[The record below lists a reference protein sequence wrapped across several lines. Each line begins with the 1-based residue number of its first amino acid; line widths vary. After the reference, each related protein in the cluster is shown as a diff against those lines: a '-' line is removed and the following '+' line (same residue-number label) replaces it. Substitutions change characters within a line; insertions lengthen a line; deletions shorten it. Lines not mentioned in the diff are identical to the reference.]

1 MLNIRHHNSEGV
13 CRPSSPPHE
22 DQDPGG
28 RVASQIG
35 KRPHLKPPRRRRWA
49 PAGQE
54 PARDGGVRP
63 ATLVPAVRG
72 SRAERTWHPYGPAQD
87 HGARGDPADQLG
99 AGRVTRSAGQTAPP
113 PQGLHA
119 TTPPAGLRARR
130 PSPTIDLY
138 RKTTPCASGGWGCR
152 CGGRTIPKS
161 GHRSACRSPTGAT

>member
-1 MLNIRHHNSEGV
+1 MSAYDRRSSLLNIRHHNSDGV
-13 CRPSSPPHE
+13 CWPSSPPHE
-22 DQDPGG
+22 DQEPGD
-28 RVASQIG
+28 RVVSQIG
-35 KRPHLKPPRRRRWA
+35 KRPHLEPLRRGRWA

-63 ATLVPAVRG
+63 ARLVPAVRG
-72 SRAERTWHPYGPAQD
+72 SRAERTWHTRRSGGP
-87 HGARGDPADQLG
+87 
-99 AGRVTRSAGQTAPP
+99 TRSGEGHEKCGPNRPTPAGSSCNNAPS
-113 PQGLHA
+113 
-119 TTPPAGLRARR
+119 GLRARR